1 MTAKSSAKRNDLEN
15 PFTARQEKPEKNS
28 GRDSG
33 RLSGVLNSS
42 QDMWKNA
49 KKRMLFFQIYYVMQ
63 VIVSV
68 VFVAYYV
75 LMAFKQREAYEVE
88 TLKKGADKNVQKEN
102 VSSALTVAFMTGFV
116 LHSINFTIGTFV
128 EPCVRLTT
136 LQSDR
141 EVNQPKTYSNIT
153 MIAFGT
159 DVSFRLAFII
169 FSIG

>member
-1 MTAKSSAKRNDLEN
+1 
-15 PFTARQEKPEKNS
+15 
-28 GRDSG
+28 
-33 RLSGVLNSS
+33 
-42 QDMWKNA
+42 MWKNT

-75 LMAFKQREAYEVE
+75 LMAFKQREPYEVE

-102 VSSALTVAFMTGFV
+102 ISSALTVAFMTGFV

-141 EVNQPKTYSNIT
+141 EADKPKSYSNFT